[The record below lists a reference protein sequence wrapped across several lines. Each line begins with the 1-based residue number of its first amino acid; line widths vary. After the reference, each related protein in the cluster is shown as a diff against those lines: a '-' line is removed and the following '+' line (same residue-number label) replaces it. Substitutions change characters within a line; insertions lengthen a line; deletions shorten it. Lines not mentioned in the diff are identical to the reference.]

1 MKLGL
6 NQNDIKIKNR
16 SRILKILRRQ
26 KEMSRKDIADEMKL
40 TKAAISSIISELIEE
55 NLIIEKGSKETGAI
69 GRNKIILELNKNY
82 KYVLGLSITETYMTL
97 IISNILGET
106 IDIFVYETLKAGTY
120 ENEEI
125 VDLIIEKT
133 LKLLWNN
140 NIDKKDVIGFGVGF
154 IGGLNT
160 LDIDFIKT
168 EIEKKLVIKM
178 VSENNVK
185 ALAMSQVDFGFDNE
199 IKDFLFVKYGPGLG
213 MAIVQNGSIVNG
225 TVNRAGEI
233 GHTIAD
239 PNADT
244 ECRCGRRGCLE
255 SLISEKGIVKEL
267 EALGEDYKNLII
279 NKKMSIIDYY
289 KINKLIEEND
299 EKVLNI
305 FEFRYEHL
313 ARALANSIILLDPK
327 YVYVYGAIFNQ
338 PFMFQMIKD
347 RINKYLGTN
356 TNVEIKLSDLDPN
369 NSAIGSITIA
379 LRALFYNV
387 GGYLSN

>member
-6 NQNDIKIKNR
+6 NQNDIKIRNR

-120 ENEEI
+120 ENAEI

-160 LDIDFIKT
+160 LDIDFIKA
-168 EIEKKLVIKM
+168 EIEKKLAIDM

-213 MAIVQNGSIVNG
+213 MAIVQNGTIVNG

-244 ECRCGRRGCLE
+244 ECRCGRKGCLE
-255 SLISEKGIVKEL
+255 SLISEKGIVREL
-267 EALGEDYKNLII
+267 EALGNDYTNLII

-289 KINKLIEEND
+289 KINQLIEEND

-338 PFMFQMIKD
+338 PLMFQMIKD

-356 TNVEIKLSDLDPN
+356 TSVEIKLSDLEPN
-369 NSAIGSITIA
+369 NSAIGSVAIA
-379 LRALFYNV
+379 LRSFFYNV
-387 GGYLSN
+387 GGYLNN